1 MVSKI
6 RNATDK
12 SGQGDAPGEVTSD
25 TALHWV
31 HWYTGYTGAL
41 GAVVHWVQ
49 WYAGTLGAVSK
60 VVLLV
65 LVLVLYQSHYHRHI
79 THQTES
85 VAMGLFTR
93 MAHTMFTRTV
103 KGTGVLLLDQGI
115 FNTQQQ

>member
-25 TALHWV
+25 TALQRV
-31 HWYTGYTGAL
+31 HWCTEYTGYTGA
-41 GAVVHWVQ
+41 
-49 WYAGTLGAVSK
+49 LGAVSK

-65 LVLVLYQSHYHRHI
+65 LVLVQHQSHYHRHI

-85 VAMGLFTR
+85 VAMGLVTC
-93 MAHTMFTRTV
+93 MFTRTI

-115 FNTQQQ
+115 LNTQQQ

>member
-41 GAVVHWVQ
+41 
-49 WYAGTLGAVSK
+49 SK

-65 LVLVLYQSHYHRHI
+65 LVLVLYQSYYHRHI

-85 VAMGLFTR
+85 VAMGLVTC
-93 MAHTMFTRTV
+93 MFTRTI